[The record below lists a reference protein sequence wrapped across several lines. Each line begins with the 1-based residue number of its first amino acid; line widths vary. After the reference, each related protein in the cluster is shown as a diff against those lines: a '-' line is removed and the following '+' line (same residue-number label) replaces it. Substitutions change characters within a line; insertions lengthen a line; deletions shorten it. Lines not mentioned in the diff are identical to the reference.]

1 MKNSICEIFLNPNGH
16 FEGVYHCGQQ
26 LSGNVVLTFYEKQKI
41 KSMWIFFSSN
51 FITRRKKSSILTPIV
66 IAIISDIVIQI
77 LGIGKCEWTEQRR
90 LFHAEEI
97 YLKTEIKISQ
107 PTSGNFFKEF

>member
-41 KSMWIFFSSN
+41 KSMWIFF
-51 FITRRKKSSILTPIV
+51 FGL
-66 IAIISDIVIQI
+66 IS
-77 LGIGKCEWTEQRR
+77 
-90 LFHAEEI
+90 
-97 YLKTEIKISQ
+97 
-107 PTSGNFFKEF
+107 

>member
-1 MKNSICEIFLNPNGH
+1 MD
-16 FEGVYHCGQQ
+16 
-26 LSGNVVLTFYEKQKI
+26 
-41 KSMWIFFSSN
+41 IFFWSN
-51 FITRRKKSSILTPIV
+51 FITRRKKYHSSILTPIV

-107 PTSGNFFKEF
+107 PTSGNFFKEFLEIEPFLM